1 MGTWSKPPNKS
12 PWEKGK
18 QPPDIDELLSN
29 LQDKFKIGLPKKGG
43 VILIIIIAIVIWF
56 GTGIFIVD
64 PEEQAVIKR
73 FGEVTNVVG
82 PGPHYHFPSPIE
94 TVQIAPVTEVRRL
107 EIGFRTIQVGPP
119 AKYRRVLK
127 ESLMLTGDEN
137 IVDAEL
143 IVQYKIKDAASYLFN
158 FVEPVLT
165 VREAAEAS
173 LRTVIGKHKID
184 EALTSGKFLIQE
196 ETKDLLQSI
205 LDKYGSGV
213 LVVAVQLQDVS
224 PPKQVRA
231 AFKDVASAK
240 EDKNRM
246 INQAEGYRNDIIPKA
261 RGEAQAMISEAE
273 GFREARVSRAE
284 GEVARF
290 NAMLVEYKKAKV
302 VTRKRLYL
310 ETMEE
315 ILPNINKYIIP
326 GGDGGNLLNLLNL
339 NNKGGN

>member
-1 MGTWSKPPNKS
+1 MSSKRRIII
-12 PWEKGK
+12 G
-18 QPPDIDELLSN
+18 
-29 LQDKFKIGLPKKGG
+29 DKEVDLPSIGIIPMLGIGL
-43 VILIIIIAIVIWF
+43 VIWLL
-56 GTGIFIVD
+56 TG
-64 PEEQAVIKR
+64 AY
-73 FGEVTNVVG
+73 VVG
-82 PGPHYHFPSPIE
+82 PDEVGVVQTFGKHTRVTQSGLNYHLPYPIE
-94 TVQIAPVTEVRRL
+94 TVQTPKVTEVKRV
-107 EIGFRTIQVGPP
+107 EIGFRTMGNNQ
-119 AKYRRVLK
+119 YRAIEK

-205 LDKYGSGV
+205 LDKYGTGV

-246 INQAEGYRNDIIPKA
+246 INQAEGYRNDVIPKA